1 MKLLDIK
8 GIGKKKEEVLNSM
21 DIYSVDDLI
30 NYFPRAYEDRSRF
43 VDIDQALDG
52 LNQSFI
58 LTIKSRART
67 YYHKKGSITNL
78 KAYDQSKDIN
88 LVWYNNRFAANNLR
102 PGQEY
107 KFFGKYDKEKNRL
120 INPVFT
126 TLDKDDIGG
135 IYPIYSI
142 KKGISNKDMIKFLS
156 YALDN
161 YSYGSDFIDGASR
174 EKFKLLSDKQII
186 YSLHKPIDYM
196 DLYRAKRSYS
206 MGQMVLRNVF
216 FHKLKEKRYA
226 EKAIVFKNFN
236 LEDQVY
242 NLLDFKLTKGQLSSL
257 EEIKNDMYSKLRM
270 NRILIGDVGSGKTVV
285 GILAAIIAIK
295 SDYQVA
301 FMAPTEILAIQHF
314 NNYRDLLAKL
324 DIDSELLTGSISLK
338 EKKRIYGKLEEGR
351 TKLIFGTHALFQEEV
366 TFNKL
371 GLVITD
377 EQQRFGVE
385 QRKRLE
391 DKGEKPDILI
401 LTATPIPRTLAL
413 TIYGDL
419 DVSVI
424 DSLPENRKKI
434 DSFLVDTG
442 YERRFMD
449 FARKEIDKGRQVY
462 VIASRIE
469 EDDDLASVFGL
480 LDKYRAYYGPEVK
493 IDFIHGKMDSDEK
506 ERKQELFIGGKIDIL
521 IATTII
527 EVGIDNKNASL
538 MIIYDANQFGMT
550 QLHQLRGRVGRGEY
564 KSYCILV
571 KPKGLKDDDKLKFL
585 EKSDDG
591 FEIAQ
596 KDMELRGAG
605 NILGLEQSG
614 YEDNLFN
621 DLYINDIIFKETQE
635 MTEYII
641 EERLYESDEFS
652 GKLKKY
658 EIENN
663 KIVLN

>member
-58 LTIKSRART
+58 LTIKTRART

-78 KAYDQSKDIN
+78 KAYDQSKEIN

-102 PGQEY
+102 LGQEY

-174 EKFKLLSDKQII
+174 KKFKLLSDKQII

-652 GKLKKY
+652 EKLKKY

>member
-506 ERKQELFIGGKIDIL
+506 ERKQELFIGRKIDIL

-585 EKSDDG
+585 EKIDDG

-652 GKLKKY
+652 EKLKKY

>member
-120 INPVFT
+120 INPVLST
-126 TLDKDDIGG
+126 MDKDDIGG

-652 GKLKKY
+652 EKLKKY

>member
-1 MKLLDIK
+1 
-8 GIGKKKEEVLNSM
+8 
-21 DIYSVDDLI
+21 
-30 NYFPRAYEDRSRF
+30 
-43 VDIDQALDG
+43 
-52 LNQSFI
+52 
-58 LTIKSRART
+58 
-67 YYHKKGSITNL
+67 
-78 KAYDQSKDIN
+78 
-88 LVWYNNRFAANNLR
+88 
-102 PGQEY
+102 
-107 KFFGKYDKEKNRL
+107 
-120 INPVFT
+120 
-126 TLDKDDIGG
+126 
-135 IYPIYSI
+135 
-142 KKGISNKDMIKFLS
+142 
-156 YALDN
+156 
-161 YSYGSDFIDGASR
+161 
-174 EKFKLLSDKQII
+174 
-186 YSLHKPIDYM
+186 
-196 DLYRAKRSYS
+196 

-462 VIASRIE
+462 VIASRSE

-506 ERKQELFIGGKIDIL
+506 ERKQELFIGRKIDIL

-585 EKSDDG
+585 EKIDDG

-652 GKLKKY
+652 EKLKKY